1 MHIYTK
7 SEKES
12 IVRNL
17 VEIFEK
23 DSAINDNAKRFIA
36 NWILS
41 SGQQKRNVYFDI
53 WEEVLNSYLPK
64 TRPVLFRSTP
74 RVYKN
79 DCISSFTSSLNC
91 ADKFTD
97 NKGYLIVCDTEKYL
111 KNQEEIYKF
120 KSHYEKSFYPIFE
133 LLVKAKEN
141 GGWGF
146 SNHFFSSMH
155 YYGGGGIYN
164 EN

>member
-41 SGQQKRNVYFDI
+41 SGQQKRKVYFDI
-53 WEEVLNSYLPK
+53 WEEVLNSYLPI

-74 RVYKN
+74 RVYKT
-79 DCISSFTSSLNC
+79 IASQALH
-91 ADKFTD
+91 
-97 NKGYLIVCDTEKYL
+97 LR
-111 KNQEEIYKF
+111 
-120 KSHYEKSFYPIFE
+120 
-133 LLVKAKEN
+133 
-141 GGWGF
+141 
-146 SNHFFSSMH
+146 
-155 YYGGGGIYN
+155 
-164 EN
+164 